1 MKSVPPI
8 AFVLFLLL
16 AAVGLACTDAG
27 NEPGNQTG
35 NFTAV
40 SQQESYSVAEDF
52 VRNSP
57 TFRYDGIDETL
68 EFTAVNTLRCLYC
81 WEFVFEFDCRHS
93 GYGDRTGQ
101 ILAPVITHHSAKVV
115 VVEGDV
121 AHGVLDGQW
130 DMLVQEFIT
139 LE

>member
-1 MKSVPPI
+1 VKLVPFI
-8 AFVLFLLL
+8 GLASFLLV
-16 AAVGLACTDAG
+16 AVAGLSCTDAG

-40 SQQESYSVAEDF
+40 SQQDSCSVAEDF

-57 TFRYDGIDETL
+57 TFRYDGIEETL
-68 EFTAVNTLRCLYC
+68 VLTAVNTLRCPYC
-81 WEFVFEFDCRHS
+81 WEFVFEFDSRHS

-101 ILAPVITHHSAKVV
+101 ILAPVITRHTAKVV
-115 VVEGDV
+115 VVEGEV
-121 AHGVLDGQW
+121 TYGVLDGQW
-130 DMLVQEFIT
+130 DMLAQAFIT